1 MNFVLSLCLC
11 SHVILALFV
20 FVFHLRE
27 IYSDCAV
34 FALAMCLDQV
44 QISKVCAYKDT
55 ATLRKTQGTPW
66 DIVDTMGGGGGRVS
80 HVFSHSAF
88 TLMSVPLPTGPVA
101 E

>member
-1 MNFVLSLCLC
+1 MFDLNLIGKFTLIVQCLP
-11 SHVILALFV
+11 FP
-20 FVFHLRE
+20 
-27 IYSDCAV
+27 
-34 FALAMCLDQV
+34 MCPVQV
-44 QISKVCAYKDT
+44 QISKVCKDT
-55 ATLRKTQGTPW
+55 ATLRKTQTHGTPW